1 MYEEIPYKFKYMLNK
16 IIKCIIEY
24 ISKNLNNNLLIE
36 SKLILINN
44 YILDIFRSQET
55 SRNSFAKTKIKK
67 LNHSKTFSDKALTPE
82 FDKNITLSKFS
93 NIFLNIKTKG
103 KDSNISPNNQEIFPY
118 KDKYKIMKLKKLLK
132 NEQEKSM
139 LKELS
144 YLKRLSFAQ
153 EKLNFYESKMKHI
166 NESENKNISSGFI
179 NEEKKNK
186 EKKNKEKMKNG
197 SINNL
202 NNLTAIRSCKNKKTN
217 FFSNDFSSNSQRI
230 IKQSLSHSHVNDRA
244 TTKRNNKNK
253 TSYIFPDKG
262 EKLNELIKDTKKFIK
277 TREKFGNK
285 LLSSQ

>member
-153 EKLNFYESKMKHI
+153 EKLNFYESKIKHI

-179 NEEKKNK
+179 ND

-244 TTKRNNKNK
+244 TTKKNNKNK

-285 LLSSQ
+285 FLSSQ

>member
-55 SRNSFAKTKIKK
+55 SRNNFTKTKIKK
-67 LNHSKTFSDKALTPE
+67 LNHSKTFSDKVLTPE

-93 NIFLNIKTKG
+93 NIFLNIRKG
-103 KDSNISPNNQEIFPY
+103 RGENSEKNGMRPNSPF
-118 KDKYKIMKLKKLLK
+118 KDKYKINKLKKLLK

-153 EKLNFYESKMKHI
+153 EKLNFYESKIKHI

-179 NEEKKNK
+179 NE

>member
-1 MYEEIPYKFKYMLNK
+1 MLNK

-55 SRNSFAKTKIKK
+55 SRNNFTKTKIKK

-153 EKLNFYESKMKHI
+153 EKLNFYESKIKHI

-179 NEEKKNK
+179 NE

-244 TTKRNNKNK
+244 TTKKNNKNK